1 MSKVWY
7 VTGASKGLGLALVKK
22 LIEAGHK
29 VAATSRDTGKLSNRI
44 GINDRQQLLPLEVDL
59 TSDNSVSESLSTAT
73 AHFGNIDVIV
83 NNAGYGISG
92 TIEELSMEEMSANVE
107 VNLMATLRVV
117 HFAMPYLRKQ
127 RSGHIINI
135 SSIGGF
141 TGPTGWPIYSA
152 TKAAVIAYSEV
163 LAQDVREFGIHVTVV
178 APGRFRTEFLS
189 GSMVEAKNRIAEYT
203 AVNDLQE
210 KVRKG
215 AGTQT
220 GDPDKAGKALIELTE
235 MKEPPILL
243 FLGADAVQRAKDRA
257 DSILKSVEK
266 NISLSLSTDF
276 D

>member
-1 MSKVWY
+1 
-7 VTGASKGLGLALVKK
+7 
-22 LIEAGHK
+22 
-29 VAATSRDTGKLSNRI
+29 
-44 GINDRQQLLPLEVDL
+44 
-59 TSDNSVSESLSTAT
+59 
-73 AHFGNIDVIV
+73 
-83 NNAGYGISG
+83 
-92 TIEELSMEEMSANVE
+92 MEEMGANVE

-163 LAQDVREFGIHVTVV
+163 LAQDVQEFGVKVTVV
-178 APGRFRTEFLS
+178 APGRFRTEFLG
-189 GSMVEAKNRIAEYT
+189 GSLVEAKNRIPEYT

-220 GDPDKAGKALIELTE
+220 GDPGKAAKALITLTE
-235 MKEPPILL
+235 MNEPPVLL
-243 FLGADAVQRAKDRA
+243 FLGADAVERAKSRA
-257 DSILKSVEK
+257 NTILESADK
-266 NISLSLSTDF
+266 NIDLSHSTDF